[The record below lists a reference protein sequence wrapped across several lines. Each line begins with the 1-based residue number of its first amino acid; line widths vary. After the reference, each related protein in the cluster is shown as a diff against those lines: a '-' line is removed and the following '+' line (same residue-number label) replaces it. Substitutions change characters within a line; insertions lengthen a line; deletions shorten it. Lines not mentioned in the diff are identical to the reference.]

1 MAVPADDAHKPNK
14 KEGESVY
21 ESEEDDSNDQN
32 EQVNSD
38 SGDEDQIVDTRKARH
53 GKLSKCLFGGIYQLK
68 NPLVL

>member
-38 SGDEDQIVDTRKARH
+38 SGDED
-53 GKLSKCLFGGIYQLK
+53 
-68 NPLVL
+68 